1 MNVKEMYNKNERSVS
16 NEENE
21 EDEEEDDNTCC
32 SRATFCNPI
41 LREIIVTDSI
51 STCFGIEI
59 TWANLFWL
67 TSVTAMILMTWMT
80 LFFFLGETMLP
91 RGSYFGLFVIVVFS
105 YFLGWTLAYVP
116 YANLPPVFG
125 MLLAGIIVRNT
136 DFYNIRQELGIR
148 TLAKIRTFCLT
159 FIMLRAGLQLTT
171 TPIRRHPVFV
181 VILAILPC
189 TMEMFTLAICAKYI
203 LNYPWNW
210 AFMTGTIIA
219 CMSPVVTVNCML
231 ALAEHGYGE
240 DKGLASLLSAA
251 SSIDNVHILSL
262 FSIFY
267 ATVFGGKR
275 IVYNIIPIIQGKHTK
290 VISITEDHPI
300 KWWSYI
306 PSGLRDLILGGLVG
320 LLLGTFLAFF
330 PHRNHEYA
338 TCYRLSSLV
347 LAGLMC
353 TSSTSKLPITGGPYI
368 AIIIMSFIAITGWRI
383 LTVSYDTTPLRRA
396 TYFLW
401 HFMQPVL
408 VGVIG
413 ADIDFKNWSLS
424 RFGLYCTCIL
434 IGLMTRCIVA
444 ILSTIKTQFS
454 WKERTFI
461 ALAWIPKGS
470 LQAALAPMTYE
481 RTTEEN
487 PKQIELALDVIRMSI
502 VAIVFLAPLGA
513 IIMMIS
519 GRILLN
525 KISMEEHEKERRL
538 SYFRIQSLQPIRTR
552 RKKTSISAEP

>member
-1 MNVKEMYNKNERSVS
+1 MNVEEVYNKNIRSAR
-16 NEENE
+16 NEENEMDEE

-41 LREIIVTDSI
+41 LRDIIVTDSI
-51 STCFGIEI
+51 LRFFGTEI

-67 TSVTAMILMTWMT
+67 TSVTAMILMAWIT
-80 LFFFLGETMLP
+80 LFFVLGETMLP

-105 YFLGWTLAYVP
+105 YFLGWILAYIP

-136 DFYNIRQELGIR
+136 NFYDIRQELGLK
-148 TLAKIRTFCLT
+148 TLAKIRTLCLT
-159 FIMLRAGLQLTT
+159 FIMIRAGLQLTT

-181 VILAILPC
+181 AILAVLPC
-189 TMEMFTLAICAKYI
+189 TMEMFILAICAKYI

-240 DKGLASLLSAA
+240 DKGLASLLNAA
-251 SSIDNVHILSL
+251 TSIDDIHILSL

-267 ATVFGGKR
+267 AAVFG
-275 IVYNIIPIIQGKHTK
+275 
-290 VISITEDHPI
+290 EDHPT

-306 PSGLRDLILGGLVG
+306 PSGLRDLILGSLVG

-353 TSSTSKLPITGGPYI
+353 TSSTLKLPITGGPYI
-368 AIIIMSFIAITGWRI
+368 AIIIMSFVATTGWRI
-383 LTVSYDTTPLRRA
+383 LTVSYDTMPFRRA

-413 ADIDFKNWSLS
+413 ADIDFTDWSLS
-424 RFGLYCTCIL
+424 RFGLYCICIL
-434 IGLMTRCIVA
+434 IGLTTRCTVA
-444 ILSTIKTQFS
+444 ILSTIKTPFS

-461 ALAWIPKGS
+461 ALAWIPKGT

-513 IIMMIS
+513 IVMMIS
-519 GRILLN
+519 GPILLN
-525 KISMEEHEKERRL
+525 KLSMEEHERERRL
-538 SYFRIQSLQPIRTR
+538 SYFRIRSLQPIRTR
-552 RKKTSISAEP
+552 GKKISISAELS